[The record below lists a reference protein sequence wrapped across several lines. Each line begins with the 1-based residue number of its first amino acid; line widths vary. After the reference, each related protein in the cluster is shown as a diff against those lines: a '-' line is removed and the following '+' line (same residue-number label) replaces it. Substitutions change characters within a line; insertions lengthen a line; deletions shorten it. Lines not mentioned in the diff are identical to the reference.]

1 MPNLTDKELS
11 ALRGLMTE
19 LCPAMGLA
27 LAEQINSEVTLD
39 VVDVTGVSIDDVLDR
54 SASVVSTLF
63 SLTQPVGA
71 ESLFLLPMTA
81 ACLCYDLLGGGD
93 GSAPPETLAEDEIRV
108 LAPTMQ
114 ELMRGLATAL
124 SNRSGDI
131 IDLEA
136 ANTHGGALTLPP
148 VFALEGSAAQVELRL
163 TLSVMHETTAI
174 FILTPEWVRSL
185 LPEAAG
191 ASAGAGAGGGGA
203 DTLSEDELAAM
214 LNDIGGLGSI
224 SPTLNSMPGL
234 PASPSSGAFPS
245 FASPPPENHM
255 PRGMEMIMDIPLD
268 VTVELGRVR
277 MLIKDVLELAS
288 GSIVE
293 LDRVAG
299 EPVDLLVNGRLV
311 AKGEVVVIEDNFG
324 IRITEIVSQAD
335 RLSGLGKGR

>member
-1 MPNLTDKELS
+1 MPNLTDKELN

-19 LCPAMGLA
+19 LCPNMGLA
-27 LAEQINSEVTLD
+27 LAEQINNEVTVD
-39 VVDVTGVSIDDVLDR
+39 VLDVTGVGIDDVLDR

-71 ESLFLLPMTA
+71 ESLFLLPMSA

-93 GSAPPETLAEDEIRV
+93 GSAPPQSLAEDEIRV

-114 ELMRGLATAL
+114 ELMRGMATAL
-124 SNRSGDI
+124 STRSGDM
-131 IDLEA
+131 IDLES

-163 TLSVMHETTAI
+163 TLSGMYDTTAS

-185 LPEAAG
+185 LPEATS
-191 ASAGAGAGGGGA
+191 ASAGAGGGA

-234 PASPSSGAFPS
+234 PTAASSSAFPS
-245 FASPPPENHM
+245 FASPPPENHL